1 MVLNNQKYSHVLII
15 GAGISGMHAAIDL
28 AETGCRVTLADKSAA
43 PGGILTQI
51 DHQFPDDHCGMCRML
66 PMINRDDCRQ
76 VCLRKGLD
84 HEHIRILTQTEVLE
98 VSGAPGDMTVTLATI
113 PTGVNPER
121 CTDCG
126 ECETV
131 CPVEVPDKFNAS
143 LSFCKAIFKPVPH
156 QSGSTRNI
164 NWDACT
170 RCNAC
175 RDACPESAIN
185 LDNTPQTHTLQN
197 VAGAIYTPGAELFD
211 PSTVDLYGF
220 GVLPNVVTSTG
231 FERLLNSAGPFA
243 ASTVR
248 PSDRQP
254 IKKIAWLQ
262 CVGSRNLMLGADH
275 CSTACCM
282 IAVKEAILAHEKI
295 GNHVETTIFY
305 MDMRTFGRDFQRYK
319 DRAEKELG
327 VRFIRCRVH
336 SIEPADIP
344 GDLIISYVDKEGQ
357 RIEEIFDLAVLST
370 GRKPAPELPDFV
382 RHDGVFM
389 PDLVQ
394 QFKDIS
400 ESVTASGAAA
410 AKLLKKIF
418 RQTQPSDK
426 TSADESS
433 DDSQSRPVE
442 KTALVLGGGP
452 AGLSAALA
460 LAGFDVKVALV
471 EKNDACGGNAVHIY
485 DTDTRQ
491 SIHQLIV
498 DVQNHP
504 LITVYKNAQVIGHQG
519 IPGRF
524 VSRIKLS
531 GDAEKILVH
540 GATVIA
546 TGGRAAQTDAYG
558 CGSDDRIMTQ
568 FELEKRLNKGKL
580 DQDPPKSVVMI
591 QCAGSREEPANY
603 CSRICCVKALNNAIG
618 LKERWPETDIR
629 VFYRDI
635 MTCGDTETLYT
646 EARRKGIFF
655 IPFDVNAKPMVR
667 TDGSD
672 IFVSGHD
679 PVKNAEVTFKPD
691 MVALS
696 TGVSPSPAEDM
707 ARMFGIP
714 LTVDGF
720 VKEADYKWRPVDS
733 PREGIFVAGLG
744 RAPQTAQQ
752 SMREG
757 EAAACRALRILQ
769 SDIIKPQRVTAIVRH
784 AICSRCELCIEIC
797 PYGARFYD
805 TEQNRVMVDA
815 AACQGCGACA
825 AICPNSATLLG
836 EFEDHGVME
845 ALETALG

>member
-1 MVLNNQKYSHVLII
+1 MLSNNTKRPHVLII

-28 AETGCRVTLADKSAA
+28 AETGCRVTMVDKSAA

-84 HEHIRILTQTEVLE
+84 HDHIRILTQTEVLE
-98 VSGAPGDMTVTLATI
+98 VSGVPGDMTVTLTTI
-113 PTGVNPER
+113 PTGVDPER

-131 CPVEVPDKFNAS
+131 CPASVPDKFNAS
-143 LSFCKAIFKPVPH
+143 LSSCKAIYKPVPH
-156 QSGSTRNI
+156 QSGPTRTI

-170 RCNAC
+170 RCDAC

-185 LDNTPQTHTLQN
+185 LDDVLQTRSLEHI
-197 VAGAIYTPGAELFD
+197 AGVIYTPGAELFD

-231 FERLLNSAGPFA
+231 FERILNSAGPFA
-243 ASTVR
+243 GKPVR
-248 PSDRQP
+248 PSDHQP

-262 CVGSRNLMLGADH
+262 CVGSRNLMIGADH

-282 IAVKEAILAHEKI
+282 IAVKEAVLAHQKI
-295 GNHVETTIFY
+295 GSHVETTIFY

-336 SIEPADIP
+336 SIEPADTP
-344 GDLIISYVDKEGQ
+344 GDLIISYVDSEGQ
-357 RIEEIFDLAVLST
+357 RIEETFDLAVLST
-370 GRKPAPELPDFV
+370 GRKPSPVLPEFA
-382 RHDGVFM
+382 RHDGVFV
-389 PDLVQ
+389 PDAVQ

-400 ESVTASGAAA
+400 ESVIASGAAA
-410 AKLLKKIF
+410 ARLLKKIL
-418 RQTQPSDK
+418 PK
-426 TSADESS
+426 THEKTAADDSTA
-433 DDSQSRPVE
+433 DSQSRPVE
-442 KTALVLGGGP
+442 KTALVVGGGP
-452 AGLSAALA
+452 AGLSAALT
-460 LAGFDVKVALV
+460 LAGFGVKVTLV
-471 EKNDACGGNAVHIY
+471 EKNDACGGNAAHIIDK
-485 DTDTRQ
+485 DTKQ
-491 SIHQLIV
+491 SINQLLAE
-498 DVQNHP
+498 VQSHP
-504 LITVYKNAQVIGHQG
+504 LITVYKNAQVIHHQG

-524 VSRIKLS
+524 VSRIRL
-531 GDAEKILVH
+531 GEEGEKILVH

-546 TGGRAAQTDAYG
+546 TGGHAARTDAYG
-558 CGSDDRIMTQ
+558 LGSCDRIVTQ
-568 FELEKRLNKGKL
+568 FELEKRLYDGTL
-580 DQDPPKSVVMI
+580 DQLPPKSVVMI

-603 CSRICCVKALNNAIG
+603 CSRICCIKTLNNAIG
-618 LKERWPETDIR
+618 LKEKWPETDIR
-629 VFYRDI
+629 IFYRDI
-635 MTCGDTETLYT
+635 MTVGDTEKLYT

-655 IPFDVNAKPMVR
+655 IPFDVNSKPVVR
-667 TDGSD
+667 IDGPD
-672 IFVSGHD
+672 ITVTGHD
-679 PVKNAEVTFKPD
+679 PVKNAAVSFKPD

-696 TGVSPSPAEDM
+696 TGVSPNPAEDT

-720 VKEADYKWRPVDS
+720 IKEADYKWRPVDT

-757 EAAACRALRILQ
+757 EAAACRALRILANEA
-769 SDIIKPQRVTAIVRH
+769 IKPQRVTAIVRH
-784 AICSRCELCIEIC
+784 AICSRCELCIEVC
-797 PYGARFYD
+797 PYGARFAD
-805 TEQNRVMVDA
+805 TEQNRIMVDA

-836 EFEDHGVME
+836 DFEDQGVMN

>member
-1 MVLNNQKYSHVLII
+1 MVPNNPKRPHVLVI

-28 AETGCRVTLADKSAA
+28 AEIGCRVTLVDKSAA

-51 DHQFPDDHCGMCRML
+51 DHQFPDDGCGMCRML
-66 PMINRDDCRQ
+66 PMIHRDDCRQ
-76 VCLRKGLD
+76 VCLRRGLD
-84 HEHIRILTQTEVLE
+84 HDHIQILTQTEVFE

-113 PTGVNPER
+113 PTGVDRKR

-131 CPVEVPDKFNAS
+131 CPVEIPDKFNAS
-143 LSFCKAIFKPVPH
+143 LSFCKAIYKPVPH
-156 QSGSTRNI
+156 QSGTMRTI
-164 NWDACT
+164 DWDACT
-170 RCNAC
+170 RCDAC
-175 RDACPESAIN
+175 RKACPESAIT
-185 LDNTPQTHTLQN
+185 LDNTPQTQTLQHI
-197 VAGAIYTPGAELFD
+197 AGVIYTPGAELFD

-243 ASTVR
+243 ETPVR
-248 PSDRQP
+248 PSDHQP

-262 CVGSRNLMLGADH
+262 CVGSRNLMIGADH

-282 IAVKEAILAHEKI
+282 IAVKEAVLAQEKI
-295 GNHVETTIFY
+295 GSHVETTIFY

-319 DRAEKELG
+319 DRAEIELG

-336 SIEPADIP
+336 SIEPADTP
-344 GDLIISYVDKEGQ
+344 GDLTISYVNKEGQ
-357 RIEEIFDLAVLST
+357 RIEETFDLAVLSA
-370 GRKPAPELPDFV
+370 GRKPAPVLPDFV

-389 PDLVQ
+389 TDAVQ

-400 ESVTASGAAA
+400 ESVIASGAAA

-418 RQTQPSDK
+418 RQTHPPDK
-426 TSADESS
+426 ISEDGSSAD
-433 DDSQSRPVE
+433 SQTRPVT
-442 KTALVLGGGP
+442 KTALVVGGGP
-452 AGLSAALA
+452 AGLSAALT
-460 LAGFDVKVALV
+460 LAGFGVKVALV
-471 EKNDACGGNAVHIY
+471 EKKDGLGGNAAQIV
-485 DTDTRQ
+485 DKDTRQ
-491 SIHQLIV
+491 SINQLIA
-498 DVQNHP
+498 DVQNNP
-504 LITVYKNAQVIGHQG
+504 LITVYKNAQVISHQG

-531 GDAEKILVH
+531 GDTEKILVH

-558 CGSDDRIMTQ
+558 LGSDDRIMTQ
-568 FELEKRLNKGKL
+568 FELEKRLNKGAL
-580 DQDPPKSVVMI
+580 DQHPPKSVVMI
-591 QCAGSREEPANY
+591 QCVGSREEPANY
-603 CSRICCVKALNNAIG
+603 CSRICCIKALNNAIG
-618 LKERWPETDIR
+618 LKQRWPETDIR
-629 VFYRDI
+629 IFYRDI
-635 MTCGDTETLYT
+635 MTVGDSETLYT

-655 IPFDVNAKPMVR
+655 IPFDVKRKPVVR
-667 TDGSD
+667 VDGPD
-672 IFVSGHD
+672 ILVSGHD
-679 PVKNAEVTFKPD
+679 PVQGKEVRFKPD
-691 MVALS
+691 LIALS
-696 TGVSPSPAEDM
+696 TGVSPNPAEDTV
-707 ARMFGIP
+707 RIFGIS

-720 VKEADYKWRPVDS
+720 IKEADYKWRPVDT

-752 SMREG
+752 SIREG
-757 EAAACRALRILQ
+757 EAAACRALRILA
-769 SDIIKPQRVTAIVRH
+769 SEAIKPQRVTAVVRH

-836 EFEDHGVME
+836 EFEDHGMMD
-845 ALETALG
+845 ALEAALR